1 MDVRKVIAGRRL
13 RKRLGTDRVVTA
25 DLVSR
30 IRAARGL
37 PVRVHRASPELRAER
52 AAKVVERSRRD

>member
-1 MDVRKVIAGRRL
+1 MDAHKVIAGRRL
-13 RKRLGTDRVVTA
+13 RTRLATDRVVTA

-37 PVRVHRASPELRAER
+37 PVRLHRASAAARAER
-52 AAKVVERSRRD
+52 AAKAVERSRRD

>member
-1 MDVRKVIAGRRL
+1 MDVRMVIAGRGL
-13 RKRLGTDRVVTA
+13 RKRLGTDRVVTG

-37 PVRVHRASPELRAER
+37 PVRVQRASPELRAER

>member
-30 IRAARGL
+30 IRAARGPL
-37 PVRVHRASPELRAER
+37 RAHRASPEMRAER

>member
-1 MDVRKVIAGRRL
+1 MDAGKVISGRRL
-13 RKRLGTDRVVTA
+13 RERLGTDRVVTA
-25 DLVSR
+25 DVVSR

-37 PVRVHRASPELRAER
+37 PVRLHRASPEIRAER